1 VRRDSGGDKAVS
13 LRPADRL
20 PIVRT
25 ALSANGLVFDD
36 DAGSSP
42 TADHHRPVVLIHA
55 AVCDRR
61 MWDGLPAPA
70 GRRVVRMDLR
80 GFGDSTSRPN
90 GPFSH
95 HLDVAGLIDEL
106 GIQAAHLVGVSMGA
120 GIAAEVAMARPEL
133 ARSLLLVAPGGPL
146 RAGPPSPQLEAFW
159 EAEEAALES
168 GDIGAAVEANLRTW
182 MDGPSRLP
190 SDVDPELR
198 ARVSAMQRRAFEVT
212 AGWADVEER
221 LLDPRASGRLAD
233 IVTPTLVLVGDGDLA
248 DVRDTART
256 IAEGVARARLVE
268 WPAVAH
274 LPPMERPAE
283 FALLAA
289 GWFDESEGA
298 EL

>member
-1 VRRDSGGDKAVS
+1 
-13 LRPADRL
+13 
-20 PIVRT
+20 VRT
-25 ALSANGLVFDD
+25 AASTNGLVFDD

-42 TADHHRPVVLIHA
+42 TADHRGPVVLIHA

-61 MWDGLPAPA
+61 MWDGLPTPA

-80 GFGDSTSRPN
+80 GFGDSTSRPS

-95 HLDVAGLIDEL
+95 HADVAALLDEL

-120 GIAAEVAMARPEL
+120 GVAAEVALARPEL
-133 ARSLLLVAPGGPL
+133 ARSLLLVAPGGAL
-146 RAGPPSPQLEAFW
+146 RAGPPSTQLEAFW

-168 GDIGAAVEANLRTW
+168 GDIHAAVEANLRTW
-182 MDGPSRLP
+182 VDGPGRLP

-198 ARVSAMQRRAFEVT
+198 AKVGAMQQRAFEVT
-212 AGWADVEER
+212 ADWTDVEER

-233 IVTPTLVLVGDGDLA
+233 IMKPTLILVGDGDLA

-256 IAEGVARARLVE
+256 IAEGVTGARLVD

-283 FALLAA
+283 FARLAA
-289 GWFDESEGA
+289 DWFDETEGA
-298 EL
+298 AR

>member
-1 VRRDSGGDKAVS
+1 
-13 LRPADRL
+13 
-20 PIVRT
+20 VRT
-25 ALSANGLVFDD
+25 AVSTNGLVFDD
-36 DAGSSP
+36 DADSSP
-42 TADHHRPVVLIHA
+42 TADHRRPVVLIHA

-95 HLDVAGLIDEL
+95 HADVAGLLDEL

-120 GIAAEVAMARPEL
+120 GVAAEIALARPDL
-133 ARSLLLVAPGGPL
+133 ARSLLLVAPGGAL
-146 RAGPPSPQLEAFW
+146 RAGPPSTQLEAFW

-168 GDIGAAVEANLRTW
+168 GDIRAAVEANLRTW
-182 MDGPSRLP
+182 VDGPGRLP

-198 ARVSAMQRRAFEVT
+198 ARVGAMQRRAFEVT
-212 AGWADVEER
+212 ADWADVEER

-233 IVTPTLVLVGDGDLA
+233 IVKPTLVLVGDGDLA
-248 DVRDTART
+248 DISDTARM
-256 IAEGVARARLVE
+256 IAEGVAGARLVE

-283 FALLAA
+283 FARLAA
-289 GWFDESEGA
+289 GWFDGV
-298 EL
+298 ELDG